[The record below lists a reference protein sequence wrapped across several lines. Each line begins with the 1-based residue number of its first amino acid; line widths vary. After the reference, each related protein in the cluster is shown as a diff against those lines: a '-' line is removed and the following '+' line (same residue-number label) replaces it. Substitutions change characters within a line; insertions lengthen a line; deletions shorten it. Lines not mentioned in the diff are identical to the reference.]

1 MEHLMSV
8 FSILKS
14 NLVSLII
21 YQCMFHVLSWHS
33 NGLAETR
40 VALNLWVTVI
50 IIFPIWLVI
59 LQVYQYIQLAISYT
73 MYHIKSAIYPFVK
86 KNYILKRHYWW
97 FHQQLFH
104 MAGCEIPEV
113 SSINP
118 EDILECRSPRIGLRE
133 NSRKHYWRYWFWGG
147 RMESLRFGNQGF
159 MWFFL
164 Q

>member
-73 MYHIKSAIYPFVK
+73 MYHIKSAIYPFVTK
-86 KNYILKRHYWW
+86 KKLYTKTPLLVVSPAIVSHGWLWNPRGFIHKSRGYPRMSFSQNW
-97 FHQQLFH
+97 FEGKFQETLL
-104 MAGCEIPEV
+104 ALLVLG
-113 SSINP
+113 
-118 EDILECRSPRIGLRE
+118 RSNGKP
-133 NSRKHYWRYWFWGG
+133 
-147 RMESLRFGNQGF
+147 
-159 MWFFL
+159 
-164 Q
+164 